1 MVDSIRDRAAVDSQS
16 QPDSLELAAC
26 LAAIASYRASE
37 RDSAGSYAERQ
48 KPGTSA
54 WRRASLLEGAGSGM
68 TRSSHWITSHR
79 SGQKLWGT
87 ALALLLIVFGF
98 QENKA
103 LAQEF
108 EPAYQNVYDENP
120 VPETADKN
128 KTLLASREL
137 ASVLDLSGK
146 DAGRPLQITGDQESR
161 RRHFAIR
168 VGIAQGI
175 SAVNL
180 VSFDTAQVKDAL
192 TGNLV
197 AELKPGSQWKVAPS
211 VLFGGPAIALMPQ
224 RNLDRQ
230 LIATGDELRTEKKVA
245 FVPSAVPSLSPPLVP
260 APGSG
265 QAADRATSAQPC
277 AAVPLRAAA
286 SPQAVPDAGQNKS
299 LLRLGKIAG
308 GLLIVPENYATG
320 EDQSI
325 FSINGRAYRGALLI
339 TANEVNGRRGR
350 SISSFNAINIV
361 DLEDYLLSV
370 LPSEMPASWPLEA
383 LKAQAIAAR
392 SYVVANL
399 GKYESEGYDVRATIA
414 DQVYRGVDWE
424 KESASRAVYET
435 AGIVL
440 KHRGAVVPAFFHSSG
455 GGHTELS
462 QHVWSKPLPYLNAVR
477 DYDHSSPYYLW
488 ERRFSTADLEKTLGN
503 PGIGS
508 ITAMFPLWRSPS
520 RRVKQ
525 MLLVGTRGSTLV
537 TGTDIRKLLK
547 LPGTN
552 FNILPD
558 GNSYVFAGQGFGHG
572 LGMSQYGART
582 LAEHGYN
589 AGQILKYY
597 YNDVSFGYVFDAS
610 AL

>member
-37 RDSAGSYAERQ
+37 ESGKESANT
-48 KPGTSA
+48 GTGKMSA
-54 WRRASLLEGAGSGM
+54 WKRASLLEGSGSGPAL
-68 TRSSHWITSHR
+68 R
-79 SGQKLWGT
+79 GQKLWRS
-87 ALALLLIVFGF
+87 ALALLLIVFSF
-98 QENKA
+98 PEFA
-103 LAQEF
+103 RAQEYV
-108 EPAYQNVYDENP
+108 AYQDESGP
-120 VPETADKN
+120 VADVAASDKN

-137 ASVLDLSGK
+137 ASVLDLTGN
-146 DAGRPLQITGDQESR
+146 DPGEPLQITGDQESR

-211 VLFGGPAIALMPQ
+211 ILFGGPAIALLPQ

-265 QAADRATSAQPC
+265 QAADRASSAQPC

-286 SPQAVPDAGQNKS
+286 NPLASEDKS

-308 GLLIVPENYATG
+308 GLLIVPEKYATG

-392 SYVVANL
+392 SYVMANL

-424 KESASRAVYET
+424 KESSSRAVYET

-440 KHRGAVVPAFFHSSG
+440 KHRGTVVPAFFHSSG

-488 ERRFSTADLEKTLGN
+488 ERRFSTADLERTLGSA
-503 PGIGS
+503 GIGS

-597 YNDVSFGYVFDAS
+597 YNDVSFGYVFDAP

>member
-26 LAAIASYRASE
+26 LAAIASYRAASE
-37 RDSAGSYAERQ
+37 KASAGNP
-48 KPGTSA
+48 KPAVSA
-54 WRRASLLEGAGSGM
+54 WRRASLLEGSSIAGSVGV
-68 TRSSHWITSHR
+68 
-79 SGQKLWGT
+79 SGNRLWRT
-87 ALALLLIVFGF
+87 VIALLLILFCFCFCFFSF
-98 QENKA
+98 QDSVS
-103 LAQEF
+103 AQSYEPGF
-108 EPAYQNVYDENP
+108 EPADED
-120 VPETADKN
+120 VPGPSATAAAADKN
-128 KTLLASREL
+128 KTRLASREL
-137 ASVLDLSGK
+137 ASVLDLNGG
-146 DAGRPLQITGDQESR
+146 DPGEPLQVIGEQESR
-161 RRHFAIR
+161 RHHFAIR

-175 SAVNL
+175 SSVNL
-180 VSFDTAQVKDAL
+180 ISFDTAQVKDAL

-211 VLFGGPAIALMPQ
+211 VLFGGPAIALLPQ

-230 LIATGDELRTEKKVA
+230 LIATGDELRAEKKVA
-245 FVPSAVPSLSPPLVP
+245 FVPSAVPRLSPPMVQ
-260 APGSG
+260 ASGSA
-265 QAADRATSAQPC
+265 QPTDRAASAQPC

-286 SPQAVPDAGQNKS
+286 NPLANEDKS

-308 GLLIVPENYATG
+308 GLLIVPSRYASG

-350 SISSFNAINIV
+350 SIASFNAINIV

-392 SYVVANL
+392 SYVMANL

-440 KHRGAVVPAFFHSSG
+440 KHRGTVVPAFFHSSG

-488 ERRFSTADLEKTLGN
+488 ERRFSTADLEKTLGSSR
-503 PGIGS
+503 IGS

-525 MLLVGTRGSTLV
+525 MLLVGTRGSTLIS
-537 TGTDIRKLLK
+537 GSDMRKLLK

-552 FNILPD
+552 FNIVPD

-597 YNDVSFGYVFDAS
+597 YNDVSFGYVFDAP

>member
-26 LAAIASYRASE
+26 LAAIASYRASLE
-37 RDSAGSYAERQ
+37 ESEKSSSGNR
-48 KPGTSA
+48 KPAMSA
-54 WRRASLLEGAGSGM
+54 WRRASLLEGSSITGSAGLSG
-68 TRSSHWITSHR
+68 RR
-79 SGQKLWGT
+79 LWR
-87 ALALLLIVFGF
+87 AVLSLFLVSLLLDFCLQESVSAQSYEPGF
-98 QENKA
+98 ET
-103 LAQEF
+103 LEVDDSG
-108 EPAYQNVYDENP
+108 PADTAN
-120 VPETADKN
+120 TADKN
-128 KTLLASREL
+128 NSRLASREL
-137 ASVLDLSGK
+137 ASVLDLSGG
-146 DAGRPLQITGDQESR
+146 DPGGPLQVIGDQESR
-161 RRHFAIR
+161 RHHFAIR

-175 SAVNL
+175 STVNL

-211 VLFGGPAIALMPQ
+211 VLFGGPAIALLPQ

-230 LIATGDELRTEKKVA
+230 LIATGDELRAEKKVA
-245 FVPSAVPSLSPPLVP
+245 FIPSAVPGLSPPMVQG
-260 APGSG
+260 PGS
-265 QAADRATSAQPC
+265 APPADRAAGAQPC
-277 AAVPLRAAA
+277 AAVPLRAAGNPLA
-286 SPQAVPDAGQNKS
+286 NEDKS

-308 GLLIVPENYATG
+308 GLLIVPGRYASG
-320 EDQSI
+320 DDQSI

-339 TANEVNGRRGR
+339 TANEVNSRRGR
-350 SISSFNAINIV
+350 SIGSFNAINIV

-392 SYVVANL
+392 SYVMANL

-435 AGIVL
+435 AGIIL
-440 KHRGAVVPAFFHSSG
+440 KHRGTVVPAFFHSSG

-488 ERRFSTADLEKTLGN
+488 ERRFNTADLEKTLGSSR
-503 PGIGS
+503 IGS
-508 ITAMFPLWRSPS
+508 ITAMFPIWRSPS

-525 MLLVGTRGSTLV
+525 TLVVGTRGTTLIS
-537 TGTDIRKLLK
+537 GTDMRRLLK

-597 YNDVSFGYVFDAS
+597 YNDVSFGYVFDAP